1 MNQPHQSAS
10 DIATA
15 IANGQTTAA
24 AQVEATLQTI
34 GKCNFELGA
43 FTDIVAARARTRA
56 LAIDTAR
63 SQGRR
68 LSPLAGVP
76 FAVKN
81 LFDIA
86 GLTTRAGSKINRANA
101 PASRDATAI
110 ERLETAGAILV
121 GACNMDEYAY
131 GFTGENAHD
140 GPSRNPADLT
150 CMTGGSSGG
159 PAAAVAGGLVSFALG
174 SDTNGSIRVPAS
186 LCGLYGFKPTY
197 GRLSRA
203 GAFPFV
209 ASLDTIG
216 PLARSVAD
224 LALVYDALQGHDI
237 RDPVCNPPD
246 DAPLSPL
253 INEGIGDLRLALAD
267 DYFLKGAT
275 PEALA
280 ALNALAANVEVTAR
294 VTLPQAHRARAAAF
308 VLTAAEGGTLH
319 RDRLRSSAAEFDP
332 DTRDR
337 LFAGAMLPA
346 TWVIQAQRFRRWFHN
361 EVMRVFENV
370 DVILALAT
378 PITAPKIG
386 QKTFMFDGAE
396 IPVRPH
402 LGLYTQPITFI
413 GLPVVTVPL
422 KRAPGELPLGVQ
434 IIAAPWNELAALQVA
449 RHIERHN
456 ELVA

>member
-1 MNQPHQSAS
+1 MSEPRQTAFE
-10 DIATA
+10 IAAA
-15 IANGQTTAA
+15 IARGQTTAS
-24 AQVEATLQTI
+24 AQVESTLKSI
-34 GKCNFELGA
+34 EANNPKLGA
-43 FTDIVAARARTRA
+43 FTDVVAARARTRA
-56 LAIDTAR
+56 LAIDDARTA
-63 SQGRR
+63 GRR
-68 LSPLAGVP
+68 LPPLAGVP

-81 LFDIA
+81 LFDVA
-86 GLTTRAGSKINRANA
+86 GVTTRAGSKINRANA

-110 ERLETAGAILV
+110 ERLEAAGAILV

-140 GPSRNPADLT
+140 GPSRNPDDT
-150 CMTGGSSGG
+150 TRMTGGSSGG
-159 PAAAVAGGLVSFALG
+159 PAAAVAGGLVPFALG

-216 PLARSVAD
+216 SLARSVTD
-224 LALVYDALQGHDI
+224 LALVYDALQGHDA

-246 DAPLSPL
+246 DAPMFPL
-253 INEGIGDLRLALAD
+253 IDEGLGGLRLALAD

-275 PEALA
+275 PAALA
-280 ALNALAANVEVTAR
+280 ALNALAARLDVTER
-294 VTLPQAHRARAAAF
+294 VTLPEAHRARAAAF
-308 VLTAAEGGTLH
+308 VMSAAEGGALH
-319 RDRLRSSAAEFDP
+319 RERLKTHAADFDP

-337 LFAGAMLPA
+337 LLSGALLPA

-378 PITAPKIG
+378 PITAPKLG
-386 QKTFMFDGAE
+386 QKTFTFDGAE
-396 IPVRPH
+396 IAIRPH

-413 GLPVVTVPL
+413 GLPIVTVPL

-434 IIAAPWNELAALQVA
+434 IIAAPWNELAALKVA
-449 RHIERHN
+449 HEIERRN
-456 ELVA
+456 SIS